1 MFDGCNY
8 VFRDRIWLRVI
19 RCWWSPHR
27 WRNSWNFAD
36 LNWGSPSELRIS
48 FKTSCADNWLSLSS
62 SELRYSVQT
71 RLRLSTLTQMRIIV
85 AQLLRQLLISTIVLF
100 NRRKCWADLP
110 SSLNFCNN
118 SIRRRSCYLLD
129 GNVER
134 FRSRKSRCSVV
145 GKKTRTD

>member
-71 RLRLSTLTQMRIIV
+71 RLTTAVWTIFSRGI
-85 AQLLRQLLISTIVLF
+85 LRISTSVNGRI
-100 NRRKCWADLP
+100 KCVIDVSLILARQSALDPSRSIDRLP
-110 SSLNFCNN
+110 GLSN
-118 SIRRRSCYLLD
+118 SNEDHRRSPFATTPYIDDL
-129 GNVER
+129 VI
-134 FRSRKSRCSVV
+134 
-145 GKKTRTD
+145 